1 MLSYVSEP
9 YKERLFSA
17 WVAVHEINGIFVRL
31 TDLCNFLNLTE
42 NVTLPLIA
50 PHNIVP
56 WSRLMLG
63 LPPKM
68 YFQNHDLFINW
79 SGMYEISTPDNE
91 EIIIWIDN
99 LLFKPIVNREELE
112 AATIFAELRKLFDFD
127 EKTENVSGQ
136 GRQLHPT
143 DILKIVARMES
154 STVKWIKS
162 LLNLILHI
170 EYDRVHTIFE
180 MYNPKLEEFSAS
192 LAVLG
197 FIMFCFG
204 KFTLPFS
211 NPMRRERNAKLIS
224 IIKYKHPDT
233 SPVYALTMKY
243 FTNNIQFKK
252 IDRASCIS
260 QQLKSIAF
268 MTKYESQNE
277 PNLSRLI
284 RLGDASSLEIDNAGP
299 ELRRKQDA
307 IASHTQLFLE
317 LANRDYTERSGLF
330 TKIVPK
336 YDWKARST
344 HE

>member
-1 MLSYVSEP
+1 MLSYVTETHNG
-9 YKERLFSA
+9 KIFSA
-17 WVAVHEINGIFVRL
+17 WVAVHEISGIFVRL
-31 TDLCNFLNLTE
+31 TDLCDFLDFTVDE
-42 NVTLPLIA
+42 AIPLIA

-56 WSRLMLG
+56 WSRLLLG
-63 LPPKM
+63 LPPKI
-68 YFQNHDLFINW
+68 YFSDDERFLNW
-79 SGMYEISTPDNE
+79 SGMYEISTPKNAE
-91 EIIIWIDN
+91 TITWIDN
-99 LLFKPIVNREELE
+99 LLFKPTVNREEFE
-112 AATIFAELRKLFDFD
+112 ASTIFVELKKLFDFD
-127 EKTENVSGQ
+127 DKTENVSGQ

-162 LLNLILHI
+162 LLNLILTI
-170 EYDRVHTIFE
+170 DYDRVHTIFE
-180 MYNPKLEEFSAS
+180 IYNPKLADYTAS

-243 FTNNIQFKK
+243 FTSNVKFKK
-252 IDRASCIS
+252 IDRASCIE
-260 QQLKSIAF
+260 QQLKSISF
-268 MTKYESQNE
+268 MTKYESHNE

-299 ELRRKQDA
+299 MLRRKQDA

-336 YDWKARST
+336 Y
-344 HE
+344 E